1 MIIVELFRYTWC
13 SFFNNKKTSFTQFN
27 RILTRNSVCS
37 VYRLTRIV
45 YYSPGVVLVGLL
57 WWFTAVYFTLGCGS
71 STFTNRISA
80 LSFAD
85 CVNTNVALYS
95 NTTESLENSFFL
107 YMLIYACW
115 SPICVAGP
123 SVLYSGVPLQTLTGT
138 DKNTDTYRDIYQE
151 RILRKN

>member
-1 MIIVELFRYTWC
+1 M
-13 SFFNNKKTSFTQFN
+13 
-27 RILTRNSVCS
+27 
-37 VYRLTRIV
+37 
-45 YYSPGVVLVGLL
+45 
-57 WWFTAVYFTLGCGS
+57 
-71 STFTNRISA
+71 SA

-95 NTTESLENSFFL
+95 NTTESPKKNVF

-123 SVLYSGVPLQTLTGT
+123 SVLYGGVVPLQAHMGT

-151 RILRKN
+151 RILRKNEVSV

>member
-1 MIIVELFRYTWC
+1 M
-13 SFFNNKKTSFTQFN
+13 
-27 RILTRNSVCS
+27 
-37 VYRLTRIV
+37 
-45 YYSPGVVLVGLL
+45 
-57 WWFTAVYFTLGCGS
+57 
-71 STFTNRISA
+71 SA

-95 NTTESLENSFFL
+95 NTTESPQKTF

-123 SVLYSGVPLQTLTGT
+123 SVLYSGVVPSQAHMGT

-151 RILRKN
+151 RILRKNEVSVWNKLKLLSTRLVVRNEQWRKRRD

>member
-1 MIIVELFRYTWC
+1 MNGS
-13 SFFNNKKTSFTQFN
+13 SFIMHQVFLLTNKKKSFTQFN

-45 YYSPGVVLVGLL
+45 YYSPGVVLGGPL

-71 STFTNRISA
+71 STYTNRISA

-95 NTTESLENSFFL
+95 NTTESLEKCFFL
-107 YMLIYACW
+107 YMLI
-115 SPICVAGP
+115 VAGP
-123 SVLYSGVPLQTLTGT
+123 SVLYSGVPLQAHTGT

-151 RILRKN
+151 RIFRKH